1 MNWNRV
7 LYDFH
12 YIILNRIINQIP
24 SWRIRRYFY
33 VNFGMR
39 IEEEARIGIGTVILN
54 PKGIHI
60 GKRSVIN
67 ENCYLDGRGKLQIG
81 HDTSISAYTKIL
93 SASHK
98 ENSGEFRYFENRTVI
113 GNYVWIGTGAIILD
127 GSRIKNYAVVG
138 AGSVLKGTIK
148 ENEVAVGNPAKSI
161 KKRNLASP
169 YHLKYKAYFR

>member
-1 MNWNRV
+1 MDWNRV
-7 LYDFH
+7 LYDFQ
-12 YIILNRIINQIP
+12 YIILNRMINQIP
-24 SWRIRRYFY
+24 SWVIRRYFY
-33 VNFGMR
+33 VNFGMK
-39 IEEEARIGIGTVILN
+39 IDEGVRIGIGTVILN

-60 GKRSVIN
+60 GRRSVVN

-98 ENSGEFRYFENRTVI
+98 ENSGEFQYFENRTVI
-113 GNYVWIGTGAIILD
+113 GSYVWIGTGAMILD

-138 AGSVLKGTIK
+138 AGSVLKGVVK
-148 ENEVAVGNPAKSI
+148 ESEIVVGNPARCI
-161 KKRNLASP
+161 KKRDLMGP